1 MGIFIVIWEISYL
14 IVSTKSC
21 EIENK
26 IFFFIIAMFFSRMG
40 TMKFFYQKFCFKNP
54 FKSKKDLFSLVPM
67 NAMVAHKVFESARV
81 HSLTSFTLFPFSPWW
96 LNLNHILTTRITSTF
111 TLTFFILHIFES
123 RASIYRL
130 FNLILN
136 KFLRTGGPP

>member
-54 FKSKKDLFSLVPM
+54 FKSKKDIFCLVPM
-67 NAMVAHKVFESARV
+67 NAMVAHKVFESACV
-81 HSLTSFTLFPFSPWW
+81 HSPISCTLFPCYPWW
-96 LNLNHILTTRITSTF
+96 LNLNHIPSTRITSTF
-111 TLTFFILHIFES
+111 TIIFFTLHVFES

-136 KFLRTGGPP
+136 NFLRTRGPP